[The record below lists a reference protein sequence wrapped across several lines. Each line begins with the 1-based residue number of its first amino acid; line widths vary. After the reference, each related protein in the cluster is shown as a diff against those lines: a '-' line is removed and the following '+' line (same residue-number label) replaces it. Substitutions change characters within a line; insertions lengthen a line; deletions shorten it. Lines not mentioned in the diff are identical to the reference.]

1 MNDTK
6 ITIIKRTN
14 GAWIFMGALALYAI
28 GLTKYV
34 FAQKERIDILEREIE
49 EIKSKGE

>member
-1 MNDTK
+1 MNNTK
-6 ITIIKRTN
+6 ITIVKRSN
-14 GAWIFMGALALYAI
+14 GAWIFIGALTLYTI

-34 FAQKERIDILEREIE
+34 FAQKKRIDILEREIE